1 LKEARIRLKII
12 HVDDILKKSDILKII
27 EILEN
32 IEANTRR
39 LLILA
44 ELDAEDVAEGAEGG
58 DEDLL
63 GEALDRLEA
72 SPADVHVNVV
82 DVEDPEASRR
92 VGVF

>member
-1 LKEARIRLKII
+1 VLKRPNFS
-12 HVDDILKKSDILKII
+12 DILKKSDILKII

-39 LLILA
+39 LLMLV
-44 ELDAEDVAEGAEGG
+44 ELDGEDVVEGAEGG

-63 GEALDRLEA
+63 GEALSRLEA
-72 SPADVHVNVV
+72 SPVEVV
-82 DVEDPEASRR
+82 VGSVVVEDPEASRR